1 MKKIK
6 ILSLLFVCLSIF
18 LSACGGD
25 DTPVPVTVKTVLM
38 YLVGDND
45 ISNDIYNNIASVERG
60 LSEVTSPGTFVIY
73 WDGGSRKGEFP
84 VPTLFK
90 YEVDG
95 KGSVS
100 KREVIKTYSS
110 QNSVSNEVIINVLKD
125 VEAYCPAEKYSLILG
140 SHATG
145 WLPADYSK
153 SRSFGDDNGA
163 KIHIPDLSKALEQS
177 GIHFDY
183 ILFDACLMSQVEV
196 AYELRNTAD
205 YLILSPAE
213 VMSAGFP
220 YFKITKYL
228 LSADNSEQN
237 AINVAKDFID
247 YYKNEYSYS
256 WGTIA
261 VIKTNEISALAN
273 ITCSIMKQ
281 YRDNLVKFDN
291 RKIDYFQAHYG
302 YGRSPLDHSAYDFRA
317 FMREL
322 TDNNIPSDFEEQL
335 ERVVIYKNY
344 VDDYKLVNIDSD
356 IYSGIGCYI
365 PDTRYLKWNT
375 YFRTLQ
381 WYSATGWDETGW

>member
-1 MKKIK
+1 MIRDAVWHLLFFYLCHVKHEDIMKNIK

-125 VEAYCPAEKYSLILG
+125 VEVYCPAEKYSLILG

-281 YRDNLVKFDN
+281 YQDNLVKFDN

-302 YGRSPLDHSAYDFRA
+302 YGRSSLDHSAYDFRA

-335 ERVVIYKNY
+335 E
-344 VDDYKLVNIDSD
+344 
-356 IYSGIGCYI
+356 G
-365 PDTRYLKWNT
+365 
-375 YFRTLQ
+375 
-381 WYSATGWDETGW
+381 